1 MTVEPFAW
9 SKTSG
14 LGYQKASSVVFSHD
28 GQTFYMGS
36 PTKPT
41 GLFAVSA
48 ITEQVVWS
56 YATTG
61 NVYGEGPAV
70 GPDGT
75 IYFSDEG
82 GTFYAI
88 SPSGSL
94 KWQHNVGKGQNASPA
109 VTSDGTVYVI
119 ASGELTALDAN
130 GGTKW
135 SATLD
140 GTPGG
145 IVVDAEGTVYAG
157 TNTGIWAYS
166 ESGSQKWKSAEA
178 YAVTERGGS
187 LAIHDGILY
196 AVLKAKGG
204 CVALDAATGNE
215 LWQYET
221 SENDC
226 YHPVVDTEG
235 NVYFCEKNGYV
246 YSVSKSGSLRWKGA
260 DKSGYTYSG
269 FALGS
274 DGKAYISQ
282 YAGDKNLV
290 SFDMATGSMSVV
302 YAIGAQTMSP
312 VIIGPDCRIYYGL
325 NPDIETYN
333 VGVSHAEGG
342 WPMRGGN
349 LQGTNSL
356 K

>member
-48 ITEQVVWS
+48 ITGQVVWS

-70 GPDGT
+70 GSDGT

-119 ASGELTALDAN
+119 ASGPLTGLQEALSWMQRERSMQEQIQEF
-130 GGTKW
+130 GLIPK
-135 SATLD
+135 
-140 GTPGG
+140 
-145 IVVDAEGTVYAG
+145 AG
-157 TNTGIWAYS
+157 
-166 ESGSQKWKSAEA
+166 
-178 YAVTERGGS
+178 R
-187 LAIHDGILY
+187 
-196 AVLKAKGG
+196 
-204 CVALDAATGNE
+204 
-215 LWQYET
+215 
-221 SENDC
+221 
-226 YHPVVDTEG
+226 
-235 NVYFCEKNGYV
+235 KN
-246 YSVSKSGSLRWKGA
+246 
-260 DKSGYTYSG
+260 
-269 FALGS
+269 
-274 DGKAYISQ
+274 
-282 YAGDKNLV
+282 
-290 SFDMATGSMSVV
+290 
-302 YAIGAQTMSP
+302 
-312 VIIGPDCRIYYGL
+312 
-325 NPDIETYN
+325 
-333 VGVSHAEGG
+333 
-342 WPMRGGN
+342 GN
-349 LQGTNSL
+349 LQRLTL
-356 K
+356 